1 MIRTIRIGDVV
12 PDLLHHGR
20 LLPVGTLIR
29 YGSIYKH
36 VAPGVWRFGDR
47 FLTCMCQL
55 TSRLVSLPDER
66 QEVTLPAESAAQ
78 FRWRLRDA
86 AFGSAERS
94 GVDLG
99 PVQGLCEAF
108 GAPTPRL
115 TVGGLV
121 SSHHEALFLPPGSL
135 LYSGHPSYPERF
147 GVFRV
152 ERRQP
157 GSPLSGSNL
166 RHVFGHNE
174 QRNGDPMTIY
184 SAPDLP
190 VPEEEEAAPEVEL
203 AAIALRAWRVGKVFK
218 RRVSWCGS
226 FENSLAALGI
236 DDASVA
242 VTGEL
247 PLGVGDEVTR
257 EQAALLPEG
266 SLLYHRWRNGSS
278 FAVYLRDNSGR
289 GTARTK
295 RVAGYEDGR
304 GDNSHEVMTVIRVP
318 GEPMAW
324 SFSGTD
330 LDRLPDGVLYRPS
343 HEVETSPTFL
353 DAAARRLIESHWS
366 YLVCDWP
373 GLVA

>member
-226 FENSLAALGI
+226 FENSLAAL
-236 DDASVA
+236 
-242 VTGEL
+242 
-247 PLGVGDEVTR
+247 
-257 EQAALLPEG
+257 
-266 SLLYHRWRNGSS
+266 YHRWRNGSS